1 MPALTDYLSESDLA
15 ALLHLAREEDLGPDG
30 LDATTTLFVDAG
42 ETCSARVV
50 SRQAGTVAGLALLP
64 AVIATYDP
72 AVVLDATAVDG
83 AAIAPGDAVATFHG
97 SLRSVLTLERV
108 ALNLLGHLSGVATHA
123 AAFTAEIAH
132 TRAKVY
138 DTRKTLPGLR
148 ALQKYAV
155 ACGGGGT
162 HRMGLYDAVLVKDNH
177 LAHVALDDYTST
189 LRTMAERARTDVP
202 GLKFV
207 MVEVDT
213 LEQLQRVLP
222 ADVDIILLDNMSPDR
237 LRQAVAMRDAAVR
250 DPAARAVQLEASGG
264 VTLDTVRG
272 IAETGVE
279 RISVGA
285 LTHSSINLDLGL
297 DIAPGGRS

>member
-1 MPALTDYLSESDLA
+1 MPDLCTYLSDTDLA
-15 ALLHLAREEDLGPDG
+15 DLLQRARDEDLGPEG
-30 LDATTTLFVDAG
+30 LDATTQLFVDAQ
-42 ETCSARVV
+42 ETCQARVV
-50 SRQAGTVAGLALLP
+50 SREPGTVAGLALLP
-64 AVIATYDP
+64 AVVAAYDP
-72 AVVLDATAVDG
+72 AVGLELSAEDG
-83 AAIAPGDAVATFHG
+83 AAVVPGAVVATFRG
-97 SLRSVLTLERV
+97 PLRSVLTLERV
-108 ALNLLGHLSGVATHA
+108 ALNLLGHLSGIASHA
-123 AAFTAEIAH
+123 AAFTREIQH
-132 TRAKVY
+132 TQAKVY

-177 LAHVALDDYTST
+177 LAHVPLDDYTST
-189 LRTMAERARTDVP
+189 LKAMATRARAQVQ

-213 LEQLQRVLP
+213 LDQLERVLP
-222 ADVDIILLDNMSPDR
+222 AEIDIVLLDNMAPDQ
-237 LRQAVAMRDAAVR
+237 LRAAVARRNAAAPKVL
-250 DPAARAVQLEASGG
+250 LEASGG
-264 VTLDTVRG
+264 VTLKTVRA

-297 DIAPGGRS
+297 DIAPGDRP

>member
-1 MPALTDYLSESDLA
+1 MPALNTYLSDAELADL
-15 ALLHLAREEDLGPDG
+15 LTRARDEDLGPRG
-30 LDATTTLFVDAG
+30 LDATTTLFVDAD

-50 SRQAGTVAGLALLP
+50 SREVGTVAGLALLP
-64 AVIATYDP
+64 AVIAAYDP
-72 AVVLDATAVDG
+72 QVALDASAVDSD
-83 AAIAPGDAVATFHG
+83 AIAPGDTVATFHG
-97 SLRSVLTLERV
+97 PLRSVLTLERV
-108 ALNLLGHLSGVATHA
+108 ALNLLGHLSGIASHT
-123 AAFTAEIAH
+123 AAFTREIQH
-132 TRAKVY
+132 TQAKVY

-162 HRMGLYDAVLVKDNH
+162 HRMGLYDAVMVKDNH
-177 LAHVALDDYTST
+177 LAHVALENYTAT
-189 LRTMAERARTDVP
+189 LKTMAARARAEVP

-213 LEQLQRVLP
+213 LEQLEHVLP
-222 ADVDIILLDNMSPDR
+222 AGVDIVLLDNMATDQ
-237 LRQAVAMRDAAVR
+237 LRAAVARRDAVA
-250 DPAARAVQLEASGG
+250 PGVQLEASGG

-285 LTHSSINLDLGL
+285 LTHSSVNLDLGL
-297 DIAPGGRS
+297 DITPGDAA

>member
-1 MPALTDYLSESDLA
+1 MPALHAYLSDHELA
-15 ALLHLAREEDLGPDG
+15 ELIGRARDEDLGPAG
-30 LDATTTLFVDAG
+30 LDATSTLFVDAD

-50 SRQAGTVAGLALLP
+50 SREPGTVAGLALLP
-64 AVIATYDP
+64 AVIAAYDP
-72 AVVLDATAVDG
+72 TVTLDATAVDG
-83 AAIAPGDAVATFHG
+83 ATLGPGDAVASFHG
-97 SLRSVLTLERV
+97 PLRSVLTLERV

-123 AAFTAEIAH
+123 AAFAREVAH
-132 TRAKVY
+132 TRATVY

-162 HRMGLYDAVLVKDNH
+162 HRMGLYDAVMVKDNH
-177 LAHVALDDYTST
+177 LAHVPLDDYTAT
-189 LRTMAERARTDVP
+189 LTAMAQRARAEVP

-213 LEQLQRVLP
+213 LEQLARVLP
-222 ADVDIILLDNMSPDR
+222 AGVDIVLLDNMVPDV
-237 LRQAVAMRDAAVR
+237 LREAVALRDAAA
-250 DPAARAVQLEASGG
+250 PEVQLEASGG
-264 VTLDTVRG
+264 VTLQTVRG

-297 DIAPGGRS
+297 DIAPGGRP